1 MLWDVNTFCI
11 ICVYVSHS
19 PACLPGR
26 QDSCATKILL
36 HDGRRLGHVN
46 VLYVIEIA
54 CVGRKEGKKRGNE
67 DWVRDPNVGQLTM
80 SVGLVWAEVC
90 SYVQRAT
97 IPSKRV
103 IYTLNIC
110 KVPYKQ

>member
-1 MLWDVNTFCI
+1 M
-11 ICVYVSHS
+11 YS
-19 PACLPGR
+19 PACPPGR

-36 HDGRRLGHVN
+36 PDGRRLGHVN
-46 VLYVIEIA
+46 VVCVIEIA
-54 CVGRKEGKKRGNE
+54 SVGGKEGEMRDNG
-67 DWVRDPNVGQLTM
+67 DWVRDPKEGQLTLSM
-80 SVGLVWAEVC
+80 GLARAEVH

-110 KVPYKQ
+110 KVPHMQ